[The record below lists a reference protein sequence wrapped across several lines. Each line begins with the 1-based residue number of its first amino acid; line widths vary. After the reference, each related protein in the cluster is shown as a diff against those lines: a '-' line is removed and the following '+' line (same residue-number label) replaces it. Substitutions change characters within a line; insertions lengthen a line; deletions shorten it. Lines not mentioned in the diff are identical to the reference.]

1 VAIAMVF
8 LHHAGVKVPMW
19 MEWGQMG
26 VTLFFVI
33 SGYLVTLSLWRI
45 EDRCS
50 RIGIG
55 RARELGIFQI
65 RRLARLLPAFAA
77 ALGIGVLLGIED
89 VVEPFWWHV
98 TFLSNVKMAMQG
110 WFFGSTAHF
119 WSLAMQEQF
128 YIVWPFVLFAV
139 PRRWFPVSAI
149 VLVFGGYGYRVWCM
163 ESGVC
168 DFWRWLMVPGS
179 IDTFVLGGLLA
190 WMKQFQGLPEFPS
203 RKGGWVLL
211 AGVTAVFWV
220 LNRGL
225 REGVFDPWITA
236 SVEVLEGIVALVLVW
251 GCSKGFPGIAGAF
264 FSWRSLRF
272 LGRISYG
279 IFVYHLILMWAL
291 EPVVVGFGIG
301 PGKNVG
307 AWILVS
313 GAATLVV
320 SVISW
325 SVLESSAL
333 RYFKAR
339 MDKATSHGERAA
351 IPSLKRR
358 FSVGGS
364 WWLCLRG
371 RR

>member
-1 VAIAMVF
+1 
-8 LHHAGVKVPMW
+8 
-19 MEWGQMG
+19 MG

-55 RARELGIFQI
+55 RARELGNFQI

-128 YIVWPFVLFAV
+128 YIIWPFVLFAV

-168 DFWRWLMVPGS
+168 DFL
-179 IDTFVLGGLLA
+179 
-190 WMKQFQGLPEFPS
+190 
-203 RKGGWVLL
+203 
-211 AGVTAVFWV
+211 
-220 LNRGL
+220 
-225 REGVFDPWITA
+225 
-236 SVEVLEGIVALVLVW
+236 ALVD
-251 GCSKGFPGIAGAF
+251 
-264 FSWRSLRF
+264 
-272 LGRISYG
+272 
-279 IFVYHLILMWAL
+279 
-291 EPVVVGFGIG
+291 
-301 PGKNVG
+301 G
-307 AWILVS
+307 AWIDRHVCAWRIAGMDEAVS
-313 GAATLVV
+313 RIAGV
-320 SVISW
+320 
-325 SVLESSAL
+325 
-333 RYFKAR
+333 
-339 MDKATSHGERAA
+339 
-351 IPSLKRR
+351 SLKEGWMG
-358 FSVGGS
+358 FAGGS
-364 WWLCLRG
+364 NGGFLGVEQRIA
-371 RR
+371 